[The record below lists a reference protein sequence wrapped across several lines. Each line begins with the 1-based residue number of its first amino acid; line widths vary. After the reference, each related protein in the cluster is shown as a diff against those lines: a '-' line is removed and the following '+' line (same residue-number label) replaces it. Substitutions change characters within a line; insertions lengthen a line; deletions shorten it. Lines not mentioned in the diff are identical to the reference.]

1 MMRSRIIVLNLLAA
15 IFVMV
20 GLGLSCIGEAEAAD
34 APSQDVHGISYS
46 SASSLKLSI
55 TEKDGQSFSFPMI
68 DWYIYG
74 TGTVAYDDGTVT
86 DSFFVDGLTVFH
98 AEYSPGSTVA
108 VSIGL
113 NDEIYTFDLTVR
125 SNSSL
130 VFEEDK
136 HLIEIGEAELSSRDV
151 RNIAVGAAVIFL
163 GFLVGLFFAKRSAN
177 RGDRSI

>member
-1 MMRSRIIVLNLLAA
+1 MRSRIVLINFLAA
-15 IFVMV
+15 IFVLG
-20 GLGLSCIGEAEAAD
+20 GLGLSIGEAEASPD
-34 APSQDVHGISYS
+34 IVTENVHGISYS

-55 TEKDGQSFSFPMI
+55 TEKDGQSFSFPII

-74 TGTVAYDDGTVT
+74 TGTVSYDDGTVSET
-86 DSFFVDGLTVFH
+86 FAVDGLTVFH

-113 NDEIYTFDLTVR
+113 NDEIYTFDLTIR

-130 VFEEDK
+130 IFEEDQN
-136 HLIEIGEAELSSRDV
+136 LIEIGEAELSSRDV
-151 RNIAVGAAVIFL
+151 RNITVGAAVIFL